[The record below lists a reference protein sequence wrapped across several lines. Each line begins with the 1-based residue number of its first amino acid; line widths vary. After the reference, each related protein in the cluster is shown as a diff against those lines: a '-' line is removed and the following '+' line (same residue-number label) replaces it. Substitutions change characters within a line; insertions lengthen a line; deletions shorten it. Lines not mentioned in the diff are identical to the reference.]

1 MSSAD
6 SDDQVRFL
14 ADENFEP
21 AIVTGL
27 RRREPRI
34 DIVTAVEAGILGLKD
49 PELLAYAA
57 QQDRILVSHDKR
69 TLPGHFAEFLIAGLR
84 SPGIMLL
91 SPNLSIG
98 QSIEALLLIWAASRH
113 SEWCDRITRLPL

>member
-21 AIVTGL
+21 AIVMGL
-27 RRREPRI
+27 RLREPQI
-34 DIVTAVEAGILGLKD
+34 DIITAVEAGILRLKD

-57 QQDRILVSHDKR
+57 QQDRILISHDKR
-69 TLPGHFAEFLIAGLR
+69 TLPGHLADFLVGGHH

-91 SPNLSIG
+91 SPKLSIG

-113 SEWCDRITRLPL
+113 SEWSDRITRLPL